1 METPDDLPTSPPPSV
16 SLTRD
21 LIDRRVPHILA
32 IYAGAS
38 WGLVEFTAFATDEF
52 LLSPHWTRMVLLTL
66 LMMLPSV
73 FMLAWY
79 HGKPGRDRDSPA
91 RTEKIGIPANLAL
104 CVVVL
109 FALFGEED
117 LGSATTSITV
127 ETEEGGTVEREV
139 PKTEFRKTT
148 TMFPLDLGPGIA
160 EDESWISYA
169 VPEALA
175 LDLMADDFFVPTRTF
190 GYESYARERGFDSFT
205 AAPLSLKRAL
215 AQELYTEFMAVG
227 EIDRMDHML
236 RVTLRLYRV
245 DNGSPAGETVHEGT
259 DFLAL
264 VDEMSGP
271 VKAAL
276 QIPSRPGIEDLPVR
290 ERLSENP
297 AAVAAF
303 FKGFYHN
310 FTDRDTEAAI
320 GYLSTATT
328 LDPSFAVAQHTLF
341 RVLQTSGQG
350 KAVAVVPL
358 TLAMENLYRMPE
370 RYGFQVKGDYYRL
383 TGEMDRAEALVEMWI
398 ELYPND
404 LNALQTQA
412 EMQVAKRDW
421 EGVLSTLAAIRRVDP
436 LDGSL
441 ILLTARAQAQAGNH
455 DQALSLLTEYV
466 ERFPGDAFGYSTLAD
481 FHRRRGRYDDARTAL
496 ERAIVLEPL
505 APDLVKELADL
516 DLDNGRLN
524 EARAGYERLL
534 AQARTPNRR
543 TEALRGLTHYH
554 GRRGEMAE
562 AISAIEARLQEEAGF
577 RTPREI
583 ASGRIDDV
591 FVYLDAGRVDDAVA
605 LLEEWRVVFR
615 ASPPIWLSRLAV
627 RVTLAAEG
635 VDAALTAYRHASEV
649 LETRGLEGLRPTHLG
664 DLGLIRDR
672 AGDHA
677 GAAESFQA
685 AIALSPEGSFYRGAG
700 RALRRLGL
708 LDEAEAELRE
718 ALRLVPADPHAL
730 LEMALLMEVR
740 GDIEAAMDHLASALT
755 VWENADDDFE
765 PARDAR
771 AKLAELKSRG

>member
-1 METPDDLPTSPPPSV
+1 MNTPESPLSPESPPA
-16 SLTRD
+16 SLPRK
-21 LIDRRVPHILA
+21 LVQRRVPHILA

-38 WGLVEFTAFATDEF
+38 WGLVEFTAFAADEF
-52 LLSPHWTRMVLLTL
+52 ALSPQWTRIVLVAL
-66 LMMLPSV
+66 LMLLPSV
-73 FMLAWY
+73 FMLAWH
-79 HGKPGRDRDSPA
+79 HGKPGRDRDSLHRA
-91 RTEKIGIPANLAL
+91 ERFGIPANVGLCAVAL
-104 CVVVL
+104 WVL
-109 FALFGEED
+109 FGGD
-117 LGSATTSITV
+117 GPDPATTSVRV
-127 ETEEGGTVEREV
+127 ESEEGETLEREV
-139 PKTEFRKTT
+139 PRAEFRKTT
-148 TMFPLDLGPGIA
+148 TLFPFDLGPGIA

-227 EIDRMDHML
+227 EIDRMDDML

-245 DNGSPAGETVHEGT
+245 DNGSLAGETVHEGT

-271 VKAAL
+271 VKTAL
-276 QIPSRPGIEDLPVR
+276 QIPPRGGIEDLPVR
-290 ERLSENP
+290 ERLSENA

-303 FKGFYHN
+303 FRGVFHN

-350 KAVAVVPL
+350 EAVAVVPL

-404 LNALQTQA
+404 LNALRNQA
-412 EMQVAKRDW
+412 AMQSSKRDW

-436 LDGSL
+436 LDRSL
-441 ILLTARAQAQAGNH
+441 ILLTAQAQAQAGNH

-466 ERFPGDAFGYSTLAD
+466 ERFPGDALGYSRLAD
-481 FHRRRGRYDDARTAL
+481 FQRRRGRYDDARAAL

-505 APDLVKELADL
+505 APRSVRELADL
-516 DLDNGRLN
+516 DLDNGRLD

-534 AQARTPNRR
+534 AQARTPSQR
-543 TEALRGLTHYH
+543 TGALQGLTHYH
-554 GRRGEMAE
+554 RRRGEMAE
-562 AISAIEARLQEEAGF
+562 AIRAIEARLQEEAGF
-577 RTPREI
+577 QTPGEI
-583 ASGRIDDV
+583 AYGRYGDL
-591 FVYLDAGRVDDAVA
+591 FVYLDADRVDDAVA
-605 LLEEWRVVFR
+605 LLEEWRVVFQ
-615 ASPPIWLSRLAV
+615 ASPPIWLPPLAV
-627 RVTLAAEG
+627 RVALAAEG
-635 VDAALTAYRHASEV
+635 VDAALRAYRQASEV
-649 LETRGLEGLRPTHLG
+649 VETGGLEGYRPTLLG
-664 DLGLIRDR
+664 NLGLIRDR
-672 AGDHA
+672 AGDYA
-677 GAAESFQA
+677 GAAESFRA
-685 AIALSPEGSFYRGAG
+685 AIALSPESRFYRGAG

-708 LDEAEAELRE
+708 LDEAETELRE
-718 ALRLVPADPHAL
+718 ALRLVPADPRAL
-730 LEMALLMEVR
+730 LEMALLMEAR
-740 GDIEAAMDHLASALT
+740 GDIEAAVDHLTSALA
-755 VWENADDDFE
+755 VWETADEDYR
-765 PARDAR
+765 PAREAR
-771 AKLAELKSRG
+771 AKMAELGAG